1 MMAPTHIAF
10 GLFSTT
16 GLFSLFSLSLHKDYP
31 ALGAAILGSL
41 LPDIDSPNS
50 SLGRWLPFVSIPL
63 ERRWGHRTV
72 THCLLA
78 VGVLGVAST
87 PLVFYRT
94 TLYAALLIGYLSHLL
109 ADCATKSGVPLFHP
123 HPAQCVLP
131 GNSRYRVTTGS
142 LAEQGLLLVLLV
154 LLGLVFPLSR
164 MGGTWR
170 AMRYLMATQEAAY
183 SDYREATT
191 ETVLDFKGRWRT
203 SRQPV
208 EGQAQILE
216 AAKTKF
222 LVAFQEDV
230 WLYGESGDILP
241 DRSRV
246 KATDQPLRVD
256 TLVVEGQTYGQVLKR
271 MQAEAF
277 VSGQLESERPFVP
290 RLQGELSL
298 GLHAAVTVAPNA
310 LTFEYA
316 PRKRV
321 ALLDP
326 VYRPDPAQRE
336 QLQLQ
341 LEAGQQ
347 ELASL
352 QLQRPPIHY
361 LRLREAEERMAALQ
375 QKWADL
381 QDSTVVFSGKLL
393 LRMPGGT
400 EP

>member
-10 GLFSTT
+10 GLFTTT

-31 ALGAAILGSL
+31 ALGAVILGSL
-41 LPDIDSPNS
+41 LPDVDSPNS

-63 ERRWGHRTV
+63 ERRWGHRTI

-78 VGVLGVAST
+78 VGVLGVASG

-94 TLYAALLIGYLSHLL
+94 TMFAALLIGYLSHLL

-203 SRQPV
+203 SRQPI

-222 LVAFQEDV
+222 LIAFQGDV

-246 KATDQPLRVD
+246 RATGLPLRVD
-256 TLVVEGQTYGQVLKR
+256 TLVVETQTFAQVL
-271 MQAEAF
+271 ADVPPAAF
-277 VSGQLESERPFVP
+277 VSGQLESERTFVP
-290 RLQGELSL
+290 RLQGELSP
-298 GLHAAVTVAPNA
+298 GLHAAVTVAPKA
-310 LTFEYA
+310 LAFEYA
-316 PRKRV
+316 PRKR
-321 ALLDP
+321 AAGLNP
-326 VYRPDPAQRE
+326 VHRPDPTQRE
-336 QLQLQ
+336 QLQRQ
-341 LEAGQQ
+341 LDAGQQ

-352 QLQRPPIHY
+352 QLQRPPVHY
-361 LRLREAEERMAALQ
+361 LRLREAEEQQASLQ
-375 QKWADL
+375 RKWADL

-393 LRMPGGT
+393 LRMPGGN

>member
-10 GLFSTT
+10 GLFTTT

-31 ALGAAILGSL
+31 ALGAAILGAL
-41 LPDIDSPNS
+41 LPDIDTPNS
-50 SLGRWLPFVSIPL
+50 SVGRLLPFASIPI
-63 ERRWGHRTV
+63 ERRWGHRTI

-78 VGVLGVAST
+78 VGVLGVLSG

-94 TLYAALLIGYLSHLL
+94 TMYAALLIGYLSHLL

-142 LAEQGLLLVLLV
+142 LAEQGLLLVLLI

-164 MGGTWR
+164 MGSAWR
-170 AMRYLMATQEAAY
+170 AIRYLMATQEAAY

-191 ETVLDFKGRWRT
+191 ETVLNFKGRWRT

-208 EGQAQILE
+208 EGKAQILE
-216 AAKTKF
+216 ASKTKF
-222 LVAFQEDV
+222 LIAFQGEV
-230 WLYGESGDILP
+230 WVYGESGDILP

-246 KATDQPLRVD
+246 RTTPHRLRVD
-256 TLVVEGQTYGQVLKR
+256 TLVVEGQTYDQVL
-271 MQAEAF
+271 ADVPAAAF
-277 VSGQLESERPFVP
+277 VSGRLASERPFVP
-290 RLQGELSL
+290 RLQGELSS
-298 GLHAAVTVAPNA
+298 GQHAAVKLAPQQI
-310 LTFEYA
+310 TFEYA
-316 PRKRV
+316 PRKRA

-326 VYRPDPAQRE
+326 VHRPDPAQRE

-341 LEAGQQ
+341 LDAGQQ
-347 ELASL
+347 ELVSL
-352 QLQRPPIHY
+352 QLQRPPVHY
-361 LRLREAEERMAALQ
+361 LRLREAEEQQLALQ
-375 QKWADL
+375 QKWIRL
-381 QDSTVVFSGKLL
+381 QDSTVVFSGKLW
-393 LRMPGGT
+393 LRRTGGT

>member
-16 GLFSLFSLSLHKDYP
+16 GLFSLFSLSLHKDLP

-50 SLGRWLPFVSIPL
+50 SVGRLLPFVSIPI

-78 VGVLGVAST
+78 VGVLSVVSS
-87 PLVFYRT
+87 PLAFYRA
-94 TLYAALLIGYLSHLL
+94 TLYAALLFGYLSHLL

-142 LAEQGLLLVLLV
+142 LAEQGVLLVLLV

-164 MGGTWR
+164 MGGAWR

-208 EGQAQILE
+208 EGQARILE
-216 AAKTKF
+216 AAKSKF
-222 LVAFQEDV
+222 LIAFQGDV

-246 KATDQPLRVD
+246 RATGQPLRVD
-256 TLVVEGQTYGQVLKR
+256 TLVVEAQTYAQVL
-271 MQAEAF
+271 AEVPQGAF
-277 VSGQLESERPFVP
+277 VSGRLESARPFVP
-290 RLQGELSL
+290 RPKGELSS
-298 GLHAAVTVAPNA
+298 GLHAAVTVAPQA

-316 PRKRV
+316 PRKRA

-326 VYRPDPAQRE
+326 VHRPDPEQRE
-336 QLQLQ
+336 QRQLQ
-341 LEAGQQ
+341 LDAGQQ

-352 QLQRPPIHY
+352 QLQRPPVHY
-361 LRLREAEERMAALQ
+361 LRLREAEEKLAALQ
-375 QKWADL
+375 QQLAER

-393 LRMPGGT
+393 LRRPEGSA
-400 EP
+400 P

>member
-16 GLFSLFSLSLHKDYP
+16 GLFSLFSLSLHKDLP

-50 SLGRWLPFVSIPL
+50 SVGRLLPFVSIPI
-63 ERRWGHRTV
+63 ERRWGHRTI

-78 VGVLGVAST
+78 VGVLSVLSS
-87 PLVFYRT
+87 PLVFYRA

-109 ADCATKSGVPLFHP
+109 ADCGTKSGVPLFHP

-142 LAEQGLLLVLLV
+142 LAEQGVLLVLLI

-164 MGGTWR
+164 MGGAWR

-191 ETVLDFKGRWRT
+191 ETVLDFRGRWRT

-208 EGQAQILE
+208 EGQARILE
-216 AAKTKF
+216 AAKSQF
-222 LVAFQEDV
+222 LIAFQGEV

-246 KATDQPLRVD
+246 RATGQPLQVD
-256 TLVVEGQTYGQVLKR
+256 TLVVEAQTYGQVL
-271 MQAEAF
+271 AEVPPGAF
-277 VSGQLESERPFVP
+277 VSGRLESARPFVP
-290 RLQGELSL
+290 RPKGELSS
-298 GLHAAVTVAPNA
+298 GLHAAVTVAPQA
-310 LTFEYA
+310 VTFEYA
-316 PRKRV
+316 PRKRA

-326 VYRPDPAQRE
+326 VHRPDPEQLEQR
-336 QLQLQ
+336 QLQLD
-341 LEAGQQ
+341 AGQQ
-347 ELASL
+347 ELATL
-352 QLQRPPIHY
+352 QLQRPPVHY
-361 LRLREAEERMAALQ
+361 LRLREAEERLATLQ
-375 QKWADL
+375 QQWADL
-381 QDSTVVFSGKLL
+381 QDSTVVFSGKLF
-393 LRMPGGT
+393 LRRPGGDA
-400 EP
+400 P